1 MFLSANAGKRSLGLS
16 LRDPRGRDALLRLAA
31 RADVFLQSLRPGLAE
46 ELGLGPDAVRA
57 ANPRLVYCSLGAY
70 GHTGPLAREA
80 GVRRADAGGR
90 RAHLDH
96 GRAGATRRPGRL
108 VAHRPGDGHV
118 GGARRPRSAARAR
131 ADGRGL
137 RRRRLPVRDGDRLHR
152 LPPGRLPR
160 GRHDPERRGNPLP
173 DGRPVPGD
181 GDAGRRAAG
190 GGRQRP
196 PLRRDLRRP
205 RRPGARRRPALPDE
219 RRPRAKPRRARP
231 APRGA
236 ASHRRHGHLAGAAQ
250 RGRGADRRRR
260 GRPGRRRVAA
270 DRRPRDPP
278 DPRPPPDRRPDAGG
292 ASRLVR
298 PRAGAPSERAAGRRR
313 ALGRDPP
320 RGGLHGRRRSRS
332 SPPRASRPTRSA
344 APRAG

>member
-80 GVRRADAGGR
+80 RVRRADAGGR

-108 VAHRPGDGHV
+108 VADRPGDGHV

-137 RRRRLPVRDGDRLHR
+137 RRRRLAVRDGDRLHR

-160 GRHDPERRGNPLP
+160 GRHDSERRGNPLP

-181 GDAGRRAAG
+181 GRRGTASCWSRAATTASIDAICDVLG
-190 GGRQRP
+190 VPELVDDPRFRTNADRVRNRDELV
-196 PLRRDLRRP
+196 PLLEARLRTDDSATWR
-205 RRPGARRRPALPDE
+205 E
-219 RRPRAKPRRARP
+219 RL
-231 APRGA
+231 GA
-236 ASHRRHGHLAGAAQ
+236 AGVPTAPVADVRDVAESPQTAALGILQ
-250 RGRGADRRRR
+250 TA
-260 GRPGRRRVAA
+260 
-270 DRRPRDPP
+270 
-278 DPRPPPDRRPDAGG
+278 RPPPDRR
-292 ASRLVR
+292 
-298 PRAGAPSERAAGRRR
+298 
-313 ALGRDPP
+313 
-320 RGGLHGRRRSRS
+320 
-332 SPPRASRPTRSA
+332 T
-344 APRAG
+344 